1 MTSLVNSKRYI
12 ENHNIAI
19 FVIFILCPILTLPY
33 IISKSYNRDRF
44 SQFLLSVFLGF
55 ISICFVPPRADLY
68 RWYLRFF
75 DIQRYD
81 FDYIIDN
88 LRFDF
93 ILPFTQ
99 YFVSHLGL
107 DFEIIR
113 VTVIAW
119 PFYLFFSLYNK
130 LSAQSSVNKNLLFI
144 SVICSVPFMAITLG
158 IRYGL
163 ATTLLT
169 YLIFKK
175 YLINDKISIWDQ
187 SLLIVAPCLHFS
199 TIWISLLYLICPLI
213 PNRFNKLIYIGLLV
227 FTYCSSFF
235 FDSFLNYL
243 VFDEQSS
250 QLVSHYGSQGVFGVR
265 YNFHNFIGSI
275 PEYISIITPYI
286 YLIIFLLRVPYNKS
300 TKIIFAIWLVWA
312 FTNQLYGINGRM
324 NILIIEVLTMYLLI
338 YSRMPKLIT
347 TIIVFGALMTAIINW
362 RAYTISNS
370 WLILFPAP
378 VILSYG
384 YDAEWI
390 STNVNPFGSLKIY
403 INK

>member
-1 MTSLVNSKRYI
+1 MRLYQRLFSGNNKL
-12 ENHNIAI
+12 AI
-19 FVIFILCPILTLPY
+19 MAVFIICPILTLPY
-33 IISKSYNRDRF
+33 IISKSYTRDRF

-55 ISICFVPPRADLY
+55 VSICFVPPRADLY

-81 FDYIIDN
+81 FNYMLDN

-93 ILPFTQ
+93 ILPFSQ
-99 YFVSHLGL
+99 YFISHLGL

-113 VTVIAW
+113 VAIIAW
-119 PFYLFFSLYNK
+119 PFYLFFSVYNK
-130 LSAQSSVNKNLLFI
+130 LSARNTINNKLIFLC
-144 SVICSVPFMAITLG
+144 VICSVPFMDITLG
-158 IRYGL
+158 VRYGL

-169 YLIFKK
+169 YLILKR
-175 YLINDKISIWDQ
+175 YLTQDKISIWDK
-187 SLLIVAPCLHFS
+187 SLLIIAPCIHFS
-199 TIWISLLYLICPLI
+199 TIWLSLLYLICPLI
-213 PNRFNKLIYIGLLV
+213 PNRFNKLIYISLLV

-235 FDSFLNYL
+235 FDSFLHYL
-243 VFDEQSS
+243 IFDEQTS
-250 QLVSHYGSQGVFGVR
+250 QLINHYGGQGR
-265 YNFHNFIGSI
+265 YGNRYVFHNFIGSI

-286 YLIIFLLRVPYNKS
+286 YLIIFLLRVPYNKH
-300 TKIIFAIWLVWA
+300 TKIIYAIWLVWA
-312 FTNQLYGINGRM
+312 FTNQLYTINGRM

-338 YSRMPKLIT
+338 YSRLPKLIT

-390 STNVNPFGSLKIY
+390 STNVNPFGTLKIY